1 MASSFLSGAGRLALA
16 FLLGTAPACAQS
28 PPARW
33 PAHTQELPGGQYKR
47 CYFTNEALVVE
58 ATDGSKRRIEEWVA
72 GVVKISY
79 FAPGRQ
85 FQADSAVA
93 DVSRRVVQPCG
104 NDYVDLKLEQ
114 PLGLADALGIPWF
127 KGFSEDAERIFL
139 IVPACKTEGGE
150 STGQALIINKKTLCI
165 SIAYERGTVYSEASP
180 AFRRQAAAPASG
192 QETGPSHADELAGTG
207 IRFRL
212 APGERLYSLDA
223 RARPLDRS
231 GHRLEL
237 SDQTHPS
244 PQNAEPDPNAPL
256 PVVLSSRGYLL
267 LFDHAAPGYL
277 DLGQERADTLEY
289 GAQGFNSLS
298 YFVVTGSSQAEIM
311 ARYAALIGQP
321 PLPPRLVPGLLPG
334 LLWLPWPRWAGGW
347 YGHLNQH
354 GLGQ

>member
-1 MASSFLSGAGRLALA
+1 MASSFLRGTSWLALA
-16 FLLGTAPACAQS
+16 LLLGTAPACTQD

-33 PAHTQELPGGQYKR
+33 PAHTREAPSGQYKR
-47 CYFTNEALVVE
+47 HYFTNEALVVE
-58 ATDGSKRRIEEWVA
+58 ATDGSKRRIQEWVA

-79 FAPGRQ
+79 FAPSRQ
-85 FQADSAVA
+85 FLADSSART
-93 DVSRRVVQPCG
+93 DSSGRVVQLPG

-114 PLGLADALGIPWF
+114 PLALAEALGIPWHQ
-127 KGFSEDAERIFL
+127 GLAEDAERLVL
-139 IVPACKTEGGE
+139 IIPAHKTESGE

-165 SIAYERGTVYSEASP
+165 SITHERGTVYSEASP
-180 AFRRQAAAPASG
+180 AFRRQAAAQAAAP
-192 QETGPSHADELAGTG
+192 ETGAGRPDELAGTG

-231 GHRLEL
+231 GYRLEL

-277 DLGQERADTLEY
+277 DLGKERAGMLEY
-289 GAQGFNSLS
+289 GAQGLNNLS
-298 YFVVTGSSQAEIM
+298 YFVVTGDSQAEIM

-321 PLPPRLVPGLLPG
+321 PLPPR
-334 LLWLPWPRWAGGW
+334 
-347 YGHLNQH
+347 
-354 GLGQ
+354 

>member
-1 MASSFLSGAGRLALA
+1 MASSFLQEARWLALA
-16 FLLGTAPACAQS
+16 LLLGTASACTPN

-33 PAHTQELPGGQYKR
+33 PAHTREVPGGHYKR
-47 CYFTNEALVVE
+47 YYFTNEALVVE
-58 ATDGSKRRIEEWVA
+58 ATDGSKRRIQEWVA

-79 FAPGRQ
+79 SASGRQ
-85 FQADSAVA
+85 FQADSSAA
-93 DVSRRVVQPCG
+93 DASRRVVQPRG
-104 NDYVDLKLEQ
+104 HDYVDVKLEQ
-114 PLGLADALGIPWF
+114 PMALAETLGIPWH
-127 KGFSEDAERIFL
+127 KGLWEDAERIFF
-139 IVPACKTEGGE
+139 IVPAHKTEGGE

-165 SIAYERGTVYSEASP
+165 SIANERGTVYSEASP
-180 AFRRQAAAPASG
+180 AFRRQAAAQAAAP
-192 QETGPSHADELAGTG
+192 ETGAGRPDELAGTG

-231 GHRLEL
+231 GYRLEL

-277 DLGQERADTLEY
+277 DLGKERAGMLEY
-289 GAQGFNSLS
+289 GAQGLNSLS
-298 YFVVTGSSQAEIM
+298 YFVVTGDSQTEIM

-321 PLPPRLVPGLLPG
+321 PLPSR
-334 LLWLPWPRWAGGW
+334 
-347 YGHLNQH
+347 
-354 GLGQ
+354 